1 MKYEIKSE
9 ESYNPANNI
18 TVLIREPI
26 IALIFLV
33 LFLLVGIFFA
43 ILPWGLAS
51 NSASLSLQVKL
62 VTSGLGLLC
71 VALVAAVI
79 KSGLNETVIDRNNQ
93 MVLFRKRF
101 SGTVT
106 RRISCSNIKD
116 VEIHQSKDSDGD
128 AIYQVKFR
136 LNDGDLVPLHR
147 YVTSSKTTAL
157 YDRDRI
163 KFLLYNPYQKFPG
176 KDNTPFISF
185 GKDNGAIGS
194 GSSSSSGSIYSS
206 SDTSPESSDSSTNS
220 SYSSSDT
227 SSSNNSISSSNN
239 SPADSPYNSLGSA
252 YSKKLIDSSSN
263 WIGPVIALLIMVI
276 ISPFAGG
283 WLASQ
288 EKPSLQEYI
297 QSGSPAPELSQQL
310 KVRAADKIDA
320 NEQILFV
327 AKPEPGHEGQVKAW
341 FLPFAIVWSLFSFVW
356 TGTALA
362 SAIATKSPGS
372 WFMALFGVPFVV
384 IGIGM
389 LTTPYISYKR
399 ELHTI
404 YALTDKRAL
413 VFSNDGVREL
423 VAYDDKHFGPIEPK
437 SYSENR
443 TDVMFRSNLDSE
455 SPGVT
460 GGFWGIERGDQA
472 IAILQNKWQ
481 EKLNNPT
488 KTKGHHRHQ
497 HK

>member
-163 KFLLYNPYQKFPG
+163 KFLLYNPYQNFQAK
-176 KDNTPFISF
+176 T
-185 GKDNGAIGS
+185 
-194 GSSSSSGSIYSS
+194 
-206 SDTSPESSDSSTNS
+206 
-220 SYSSSDT
+220 
-227 SSSNNSISSSNN
+227 
-239 SPADSPYNSLGSA
+239 
-252 YSKKLIDSSSN
+252 
-263 WIGPVIALLIMVI
+263 
-276 ISPFAGG
+276 
-283 WLASQ
+283 
-288 EKPSLQEYI
+288 
-297 QSGSPAPELSQQL
+297 
-310 KVRAADKIDA
+310 
-320 NEQILFV
+320 ILR
-327 AKPEPGHEGQVKAW
+327 
-341 FLPFAIVWSLFSFVW
+341 L
-356 TGTALA
+356 
-362 SAIATKSPGS
+362 
-372 WFMALFGVPFVV
+372 
-384 IGIGM
+384 
-389 LTTPYISYKR
+389 
-399 ELHTI
+399 
-404 YALTDKRAL
+404 
-413 VFSNDGVREL
+413 
-423 VAYDDKHFGPIEPK
+423 
-437 SYSENR
+437 
-443 TDVMFRSNLDSE
+443 
-455 SPGVT
+455 
-460 GGFWGIERGDQA
+460 
-472 IAILQNKWQ
+472 
-481 EKLNNPT
+481 
-488 KTKGHHRHQ
+488 
-497 HK
+497 